1 MFNTSINAQITT
13 TFPLNPEVRHG
24 ELENGMDYYILHNEE
39 PKERASFYFVQN
51 VGAILEEDSQ
61 NGLAHFLEHM
71 AFNGTKHFEGKGII
85 NFLEQHGVRFGYEIN
100 AGTGQDET
108 IYNLSNIPINAGEG
122 LLDSCLLVMHDWSG
136 YLLLQEDEIEAERG
150 VIHEEWR
157 TRRNSQFRLQ
167 SQTSKVLFKD
177 SKYAIRDVIGDIDVI
192 DNFEHDELREYYKT
206 WYRPD
211 QQAVVVVGDIN
222 VDEVEDKVVKLFS
235 QIPLRENL
243 PERPYFSIPDN
254 DELLFCKATDP
265 EAQFMA
271 MILITKKA
279 APTVRNEKTYREEMI
294 RSLYS
299 AMINARFA
307 ELAQNPES
315 NSLMAMAM
323 EIPISRL
330 SNAFALQVVP
340 KEGKG
345 VESFEELL
353 TGVERVKRDGFEQA
367 ELERIKL
374 QMNSQYE
381 NFYQNREEINHNN
394 WASQLANHFLK
405 GEPVFDPLTEY
416 ELATSTLESITLE
429 EINEVAKTIQTDH
442 NQVLLMQG
450 PEKEGMVYPTQEE
463 LVAVIEKVKS
473 ARIEKYEDNVGSQPL
488 ISEELEGSEVVEE
501 FALPG
506 IKEAKGFVLSNGA
519 RVVLMPTEHS
529 EDEIILS
536 GFSFGGS
543 SVLPVEELASADI
556 ATSIASQSGLG
567 EFDLIQLQKKLSGK
581 LASASVGLSDI
592 TEMIQGSS
600 NIKDIETM
608 LQLCYMRFENPR
620 FDEKAFR
627 VFVNQIETVMSN
639 LKADNNQAFN
649 DTVAMVSSN
658 YSPRTILL
666 NEEFLEKI
674 DLTTIEK
681 VYRERIKNAS
691 DFTFIIV
698 GNLDIDRDLPLVKKY
713 IGSIKS
719 ESKVETFVDHDIGP
733 AKGTSRVH
741 FNRDMEVAKT
751 TIFTSLN
758 GDIKYSRKNQ
768 ICVSAIGKLLDK
780 RYLETIREEEGG
792 TYGVSVSAYLSRLPQ
807 PEFNLDIQFD
817 TDPEKKEKLL
827 EIVYEEMTRIQKNG
841 PNLQDLE
848 EVKKALIKVRKE
860 QLDKNGFWVGAIRT
874 SLMYSEEHLGMD
886 DYEYLVNSIT
896 SKDIKKIAK
905 KMFKKPDVVEVM
917 MNPKE

>member
-1 MFNTSINAQITT
+1 
-13 TFPLNPEVRHG
+13 
-24 ELENGMDYYILHNEE
+24 
-39 PKERASFYFVQN
+39 
-51 VGAILEEDSQ
+51 
-61 NGLAHFLEHM
+61 M

-85 NFLEQHGVRFGYEIN
+85 HFLEQHGVRFGYEIN

-136 YLLLQEDEIEAERG
+136 YLLLKEEEIDAERG

-177 SKYAIRDVIGDIDVI
+177 SKYAERDVIGDLEVI
-192 DNFEHDELREYYKT
+192 DNFEYDALREYYKT

-211 QQAVVVVGDIN
+211 QQAVVVVGDID

-235 QIPLRENL
+235 HIPLREDL
-243 PERPYFSIPDN
+243 PERAYFSIPDN

-279 APTVRNEKTYREEMI
+279 APTIRDEKTYREEMI
-294 RSLYS
+294 RGLYS
-299 AMINARFA
+299 SMINTRFA

-323 EIPISRL
+323 DIPISRL

-367 ELERIKL
+367 ELDRIKL

-429 EINEVAKTIQTDH
+429 EINETAKTIQTGH

-450 PEKEGMVYPTQEE
+450 PEKEGMVFPTQEE
-463 LVAVIEKVKS
+463 LVGVIDRVKS
-473 ARIEKYEDNVGSQPL
+473 ASIEKYEDNVGSQPL
-488 ISEELEGSEVVEE
+488 IPDELEGSEVVEE
-501 FALPG
+501 FSITG
-506 IKEAKGFVLSNGA
+506 IDAKGFVLSNGA
-519 RVVLMPTEHS
+519 RVVMMPTDHS
-529 EDEIILS
+529 EDEIIFS

-543 SVLPVEELASADI
+543 SLLPVEELASADI

-567 EFDLIQLQKKLSGK
+567 EFDVIQLQKKLSGK

-620 FDEKAFR
+620 FDEKAFK

-649 DTVAMVSSN
+649 DTVSMVSSN

-666 NEEFLEKI
+666 NDEFLEKI
-674 DLTTIEK
+674 DLATIEK
-681 VYRERIKNAS
+681 VYRDRIKNAS
-691 DFTFIIV
+691 DFTFIMV

-719 ESKVETFVDHDIGP
+719 EGQVETFVDHDTGP
-733 AKGTSRVH
+733 AKGISGVH
-741 FNRDMEVAKT
+741 FKRDMEVPKT
-751 TIFTSLN
+751 TIFTNLS
-758 GDIKYSRKNQ
+758 GDIKYSQKNQ

-780 RYLETIREEEGG
+780 RYMETIREEEGG
-792 TYGVSVSAYLSRLPQ
+792 TYGVSVSAFLSRLPE

-817 TDPEKKEKLL
+817 TDPQKKEKLL
-827 EIVYEEMTRIQKNG
+827 GIVHQEMNKIKKGG
-841 PNLQDLE
+841 PNIQDLE

-874 SLMYSEEHLGMD
+874 SLMYNEDYQGMEG
-886 DYEYLVNSIT
+886 YESLVNSIT
-896 SKDIKKIAK
+896 AKDIKKTAR
-905 KMFKKPDVVEVM
+905 KMFSKPDIVEVM